1 MWAIFGRATRAH
13 DSSSVGS
20 SGAQDGP
27 QLRASTKASVYRQ
40 GELIPLELSFTSK
53 ISDRYQVN
61 MAGYDRSGR
70 MGYEK
75 FLVEPTGGTKDPI
88 LVYFESGTL
97 FMSGGLTNFRFLSD
111 SPYVIHLDL
120 NEWVRIDKPG
130 NYRVTVTSRR
140 VSDRVGKQPNLGT
153 IRGR

>member
-1 MWAIFGRATRAH
+1 
-13 DSSSVGS
+13 
-20 SGAQDGP
+20 
-27 QLRASTKASVYRQ
+27 
-40 GELIPLELSFTSK
+40 
-53 ISDRYQVN
+53 
-61 MAGYDRSGR
+61 